1 MKTLGTLKKGF
12 GFALAMAGLVC
23 GMVETPDMLE
33 IWLRTAGVL
42 AIGTGMW
49 LAEAYEWQQ
58 FDRLTDQDAI
68 VDEGDEGLE

>member
-1 MKTLGTLKKGF
+1 MKKTLKKGF

-33 IWLRTAGVL
+33 IWLRVGGVL

-49 LAEAYEWQQ
+49 LAEAFEWQQ
-58 FDRLTDQDAI
+58 RAITDENEED
-68 VDEGDEGLE
+68 LE